1 MLKKA
6 KIKRHRLNPNGVW
19 LKHACKDTRLRFI
32 VLMGGASSGKSYS
45 VAQIF
50 PILAFL
56 ENTNHL
62 VMRKVGASIDK
73 TIYADFKASIHN
85 SVLRWKRNGEVEI
98 EQPLSELCTF
108 KQNCIEFKC
117 GARIDFS
124 GLDDPEKI
132 KGISQYKRVFL
143 DELSEYDESDF
154 KQIRLRLRGMEG
166 QQIISAFN
174 PISEEHWI
182 KKHWLD
188 REQWNDVPMEIDG
201 IPKELCAVK
210 SVRMNS
216 EKMILNPN
224 TGEYDRHA
232 PDTIVIQSTYLNNF
246 WVVGSPDGKY
256 GYYDQ
261 QAIATFEND
270 RINDPDYY
278 QVYALGEWGHIR
290 TGAEFFP
297 SFSHGV
303 VCGRFKYNPELPIHI
318 SMDSNVLPYV
328 TATFFQKEYK
338 PDDVQQVTQ
347 IDELP
352 IESPNNSARKAAK
365 VIAKRLKE
373 YGYSDKV
380 YLHGDASGKAANTI
394 DCENRS
400 FFDLVIDE
408 LEREGFDVV
417 DNIGKR
423 NPSVATTGEFI
434 NAVWDGRV
442 PGVSIRIDDDCT
454 VSIDDYQA
462 VQKDENGAIAKQKVT
477 NPVTK
482 QKYEA
487 HGHCFVGDTL
497 VETDHGK
504 VPIKDVKI
512 GDKVLTRFGYS
523 TVYNSLCTSRNTQYF
538 HVIVCGKT
546 LKCTYDHPI
555 YTTRGFLP
563 AYQLKVGDEVLILN
577 NGNLCIERLQRTTV
591 SSFIAILTQN
601 VRAIGDTLKAGLKLT
616 ANGKKSHST
625 ATFGL
630 SSVAKFPKVIMFTT
644 LMGMSITIQST
655 TLLCCLGLSTLSI
668 MVRTCL
674 KSKRNSTNS
683 NSIQSEIKRQHG
695 MGQKKDLNGT
705 RKTQRSRWQNVNIG
719 RTIASAV
726 AKSFRA
732 VRYKVANSAGI
743 IANQSGE
750 ETKGLTMWSAL
761 AQFAALNLLS
771 ISTLGK
777 SVVAGHVP
785 ASIAGRA
792 DVYDISVE
800 DAEFIADDVLV
811 HNCTDT
817 LRYIA
822 HDLLRQQYTDFSMG
836 RKRSLYSE
844 SEFNMFNP
852 STEYDYE
859 RTAVYVIP
867 SIGGLFVLARLA
879 RVGDRWHLTDVCRR
893 GVKGNEE
900 IERAVMSL
908 PADQYMVECPPAY
921 FQMVRN
927 LRSSLGNV
935 SVLRMGADVRTRIM
949 ATSDWVRSHV
959 RINPDMLGEAEYG
972 QFINDVLDYSDTSS
986 DDTVGASA
994 ALSGLARVI
1003 VRNGL

>member
-1 MLKKA
+1 MKLE
-6 KIKRHRLNPNGVW
+6 RELFSPNAFW
-19 LKHACKDTRLRFI
+19 LWRYTLDKSVRFI
-32 VLMGGASSGKSYS
+32 VLYGGSSSGKSFS
-45 VAQIF
+45 VAQF
-50 PILAFL
+50 FSILAFY
-56 ENTNHL
+56 EGCNML
-62 VMRKVGASIDK
+62 VMRKVGASIEK
-73 TIYADFKASIHN
+73 TIYADFRAAI
-85 SVLRWKRNGEVEI
+85 NGIDGLAE
-98 EQPLSELCTF
+98 CCRF
-108 KQNCIEFKC
+108 KQNSIVFNDGGK
-117 GARIDFS
+117 IDFS

-143 DELSEYDESDF
+143 DELSEYDETDF
-154 KQIRLRLRGMEG
+154 KQIRLRLRGQEG
-166 QQIISAFN
+166 QQIVAAFN

-182 KKHWLD
+182 KKKWFD
-188 REQWNDVPMEIDG
+188 RETWHDIPMALTIGNETL
-201 IPKELCAVK
+201 PQELCAVK

-365 VIAKRLKE
+365 VIAGRLRE

-394 DCENRS
+394 DEQNRS

-408 LEREGFDVV
+408 LEHEGFEVEDC
-417 DNIGKR
+417 IGNK

-442 PGVSIRIDDDCT
+442 PGVAIRIDNDCT
-454 VSIDDYQA
+454 TSIDDYQA

-487 HGHCFVGDTL
+487 HGH
-497 VETDHGK
+497 
-504 VPIKDVKI
+504 
-512 GDKVLTRFGYS
+512 
-523 TVYNSLCTSRNTQYF
+523 
-538 HVIVCGKT
+538 
-546 LKCTYDHPI
+546 
-555 YTTRGFLP
+555 
-563 AYQLKVGDEVLILN
+563 
-577 NGNLCIERLQRTTV
+577 
-591 SSFIAILTQN
+591 
-601 VRAIGDTLKAGLKLT
+601 
-616 ANGKKSHST
+616 
-625 ATFGL
+625 
-630 SSVAKFPKVIMFTT
+630 VA
-644 LMGMSITIQST
+644 
-655 TLLCCLGLSTLSI
+655 
-668 MVRTCL
+668 
-674 KSKRNSTNS
+674 
-683 NSIQSEIKRQHG
+683 
-695 MGQKKDLNGT
+695 
-705 RKTQRSRWQNVNIG
+705 
-719 RTIASAV
+719 
-726 AKSFRA
+726 
-732 VRYKVANSAGI
+732 
-743 IANQSGE
+743 
-750 ETKGLTMWSAL
+750 
-761 AQFAALNLLS
+761 
-771 ISTLGK
+771 
-777 SVVAGHVP
+777 
-785 ASIAGRA
+785 
-792 DVYDISVE
+792 
-800 DAEFIADDVLV
+800 
-811 HNCTDT
+811 DT
-817 LRYIA
+817 LRYICA
-822 HDLLRQQYTDFSMG
+822 DLLRAQYTEFSMG
-836 RKRSLYSE
+836 RKRSIYSE
-844 SEFNMFNP
+844 GEFKFFNP

-859 RTAVYVIP
+859 RTEVYVIP
-867 SIGGLFVLARLA
+867 SIGGLFVIARLA

-908 PADQYMVECPPAY
+908 PADQYMVECQPAY

>member
-1 MLKKA
+1 MKLD
-6 KIKRHRLNPNGVW
+6 RELFSPNAFW
-19 LKHACKDTRLRFI
+19 LWRYTLDKSVRFI
-32 VLMGGASSGKSYS
+32 VLYGGSSSGKSFS
-45 VAQIF
+45 VAQF
-50 PILAFL
+50 FSILAFY
-56 ENTNHL
+56 EGCNML
-62 VMRKVGASIDK
+62 VMRKVGASIEK
-73 TIYADFKASIHN
+73 TIYADFRAAI
-85 SVLRWKRNGEVEI
+85 NGIDGLAE
-98 EQPLSELCTF
+98 CCRF
-108 KQNCIEFKC
+108 KQNSIVFNDGGK
-117 GARIDFS
+117 IDFS

-143 DELSEYDESDF
+143 DELSEYDETDF
-154 KQIRLRLRGMEG
+154 KQIRLRLRGQEG
-166 QQIISAFN
+166 QQIVAAFN

-182 KKHWLD
+182 KKKWFD
-188 REQWNDVPMEIDG
+188 RETWHDIPMALTIGNETL
-201 IPKELCAVK
+201 PQELCAVK

-394 DCENRS
+394 DEQNRS

-408 LEREGFDVV
+408 LEREGFVVV

-442 PGVSIRIDDDCT
+442 PGVSIRIDNDCT

-487 HGHCFVGDTL
+487 HGH
-497 VETDHGK
+497 
-504 VPIKDVKI
+504 
-512 GDKVLTRFGYS
+512 
-523 TVYNSLCTSRNTQYF
+523 
-538 HVIVCGKT
+538 
-546 LKCTYDHPI
+546 
-555 YTTRGFLP
+555 
-563 AYQLKVGDEVLILN
+563 
-577 NGNLCIERLQRTTV
+577 V
-591 SSFIAILTQN
+591 S
-601 VRAIGDTLKAGLKLT
+601 D
-616 ANGKKSHST
+616 
-625 ATFGL
+625 
-630 SSVAKFPKVIMFTT
+630 
-644 LMGMSITIQST
+644 
-655 TLLCCLGLSTLSI
+655 C
-668 MVRTCL
+668 
-674 KSKRNSTNS
+674 
-683 NSIQSEIKRQHG
+683 
-695 MGQKKDLNGT
+695 
-705 RKTQRSRWQNVNIG
+705 
-719 RTIASAV
+719 
-726 AKSFRA
+726 
-732 VRYKVANSAGI
+732 
-743 IANQSGE
+743 
-750 ETKGLTMWSAL
+750 
-761 AQFAALNLLS
+761 
-771 ISTLGK
+771 
-777 SVVAGHVP
+777 
-785 ASIAGRA
+785 
-792 DVYDISVE
+792 
-800 DAEFIADDVLV
+800 
-811 HNCTDT
+811 

-867 SIGGLFVLARLA
+867 SIGGLFILARLA

-994 ALSGLARVI
+994 VLSGLARVI

>member
-216 EKMILNPN
+216 EKLILNPN

-261 QAIATFEND
+261 QAIANFEND

-297 SFSHGV
+297 SFNRGV
-303 VCGRFKYNPELPIHI
+303 VCGKFKYNPELPIHI

-365 VIAKRLKE
+365 VIAGRLRE
-373 YGYSDKV
+373 YGYADKV

-394 DCENRS
+394 DEQNRS

-408 LEREGFDVV
+408 LEHEGFEVADC
-417 DNIGKR
+417 IGNK

-442 PGVSIRIDDDCT
+442 PGVAIRIDNDCST
-454 VSIDDYQA
+454 SIDDYQA
-462 VQKDENGAIAKQKVT
+462 VQKDENGAISKQKVT

-504 VPIKDVKI
+504 IPIKDVKI

-523 TVYNSLCTSRNTQYF
+523 TVYNSLCTSRNTRYF
-538 HVIVCGKT
+538 FVTLCDKT
-546 LKCTYDHPI
+546 LRCTYDHPI
-555 YTTRGFLP
+555 YTSRGFIP
-563 AYQLKVGDEVLILN
+563 AYQLKVGDEIVTIK
-577 NGNLCIERLQRTTV
+577 NGKQCNEKLQRTTV
-591 SSFIAILTQN
+591 SSSIAILTQN
-601 VRAIGDTLKAGLKLT
+601 VRAIGDTLKAGLKFT

-630 SSVAKFPKVIMFTT
+630 WSVAQFQKVIMFTT
-644 LMGMSITIQST
+644 LMGMSITIQSA
-655 TLLCCLGLSTLSI
+655 TLLLCWLTTMLCI
-668 MVRTCL
+668 MVRPLLKSIGSVARKCCERSAERQQRGTHHKKGLRGILKTL
-674 KSKRNSTNS
+674 KSKW
-683 NSIQSEIKRQHG
+683 
-695 MGQKKDLNGT
+695 
-705 RKTQRSRWQNVNIG
+705 RSVSSKL
-719 RTIASAV
+719 TPVFVV
-726 AKSFRA
+726 AKSFKA
-732 VRYKVANSAGI
+732 VQYKVASSAGI
-743 IANQSGE
+743 IANQSGADSRVS
-750 ETKGLTMWSAL
+750 TMKNVF
-761 AQFAALNLLS
+761 AQYVALNILS
-771 ISTLGK
+771 IITLNR
-777 SVVAGHVP
+777 SVVAYHVP
-785 ASIAGRA
+785 ASIGCKAE
-792 DVYDISVE
+792 VYDISVD
-800 DAEFIADDVLV
+800 DAEFFADGVLV

-822 HDLLRQQYTDFSMG
+822 HDLLRQQYTEFSMG
-836 RKRSLYSE
+836 RKRSIYSE
-844 SEFNMFNP
+844 GEFKFFNP
-852 STEYDYE
+852 ATEYDYE
-859 RTAVYVIP
+859 HTIVYVLP
-867 SIGGLFVLARLA
+867 SFGGRFTLARLA
-879 RVGDRWHLTDVCRR
+879 RIADRWHLTDVCLRP
-893 GVKGNEE
+893 VKGNDEMGGWVRSFDAE
-900 IERAVMSL
+900 
-908 PADQYMVECPPAY
+908 QYVVECQPAY
-921 FQMVRN
+921 FPLVRE
-927 LRSSLGNV
+927 LRNDLPQVN
-935 SVLRMGADVRTRIM
+935 VLRMGSDHRTRISAM
-949 ATSDWVRSHV
+949 SDWVRANVHL
-959 RINPDMLGEAEYG
+959 NPEKMGEPEYG
-972 QFINDVLDYSDTSS
+972 AFINDVLDYNDQSPAEQTA
-986 DDTVGASA
+986 ASA
-994 ALSGLARVI
+994 VLSGLARIIIRGV
-1003 VRNGL
+1003 

>member
-1 MLKKA
+1 MKLE
-6 KIKRHRLNPNGVW
+6 RELFSPNAFW
-19 LKHACKDTRLRFI
+19 LWRYTLDKSVRFI
-32 VLMGGASSGKSYS
+32 VLYGGSSSGKSFS
-45 VAQIF
+45 VAQF
-50 PILAFL
+50 FSILAFY
-56 ENTNHL
+56 EGCNML
-62 VMRKVGASIDK
+62 VMRKVGASIEK
-73 TIYADFKASIHN
+73 TIYADFRAAI
-85 SVLRWKRNGEVEI
+85 NGIDGLAE
-98 EQPLSELCTF
+98 CCRF
-108 KQNCIEFKC
+108 KQNSIVFNDGGK
-117 GARIDFS
+117 IDFS

-143 DELSEYDESDF
+143 DELSEYDETDF
-154 KQIRLRLRGMEG
+154 KQIRLRLRGQEG
-166 QQIISAFN
+166 QQIVAAFN

-182 KKHWLD
+182 KKKWFD
-188 REQWNDVPMEIDG
+188 RETWQDIPMALTIGNETL
-201 IPKELCAVK
+201 PQELCAVK

-394 DCENRS
+394 DEQNRS

-408 LEREGFDVV
+408 LEREGFVVV

-442 PGVSIRIDDDCT
+442 PGVSIRIDNDCT

-487 HGHCFVGDTL
+487 HGH
-497 VETDHGK
+497 
-504 VPIKDVKI
+504 
-512 GDKVLTRFGYS
+512 
-523 TVYNSLCTSRNTQYF
+523 
-538 HVIVCGKT
+538 
-546 LKCTYDHPI
+546 
-555 YTTRGFLP
+555 
-563 AYQLKVGDEVLILN
+563 
-577 NGNLCIERLQRTTV
+577 V
-591 SSFIAILTQN
+591 S
-601 VRAIGDTLKAGLKLT
+601 D
-616 ANGKKSHST
+616 
-625 ATFGL
+625 
-630 SSVAKFPKVIMFTT
+630 
-644 LMGMSITIQST
+644 
-655 TLLCCLGLSTLSI
+655 C
-668 MVRTCL
+668 
-674 KSKRNSTNS
+674 
-683 NSIQSEIKRQHG
+683 
-695 MGQKKDLNGT
+695 
-705 RKTQRSRWQNVNIG
+705 
-719 RTIASAV
+719 
-726 AKSFRA
+726 
-732 VRYKVANSAGI
+732 
-743 IANQSGE
+743 
-750 ETKGLTMWSAL
+750 
-761 AQFAALNLLS
+761 
-771 ISTLGK
+771 
-777 SVVAGHVP
+777 
-785 ASIAGRA
+785 
-792 DVYDISVE
+792 
-800 DAEFIADDVLV
+800 
-811 HNCTDT
+811 

-867 SIGGLFVLARLA
+867 SIGGLFILARLA

-959 RINPDMLGEAEYG
+959 RINPDMLGDAEYG

>member
-1 MLKKA
+1 MKLE
-6 KIKRHRLNPNGVW
+6 RELFSPNAFW
-19 LKHACKDTRLRFI
+19 LWRYTLDKSVRFI
-32 VLMGGASSGKSYS
+32 VLYGGSSSGKSFS
-45 VAQIF
+45 VAQF
-50 PILAFL
+50 FSILAFY
-56 ENTNHL
+56 EGCNML
-62 VMRKVGASIDK
+62 VMRKVGASIEK
-73 TIYADFKASIHN
+73 TIYADFRAAI
-85 SVLRWKRNGEVEI
+85 NGIDGLAE
-98 EQPLSELCTF
+98 CCRF
-108 KQNCIEFKC
+108 KQNSIVFNDGGK
-117 GARIDFS
+117 IDFS

-143 DELSEYDESDF
+143 DELSEYDETDF
-154 KQIRLRLRGMEG
+154 KQIRLRLRGQEG
-166 QQIISAFN
+166 QQIVAAFN

-182 KKHWLD
+182 KKKWFD
-188 REQWNDVPMEIDG
+188 RETWHDIPMALTIGNETL
-201 IPKELCAVK
+201 PQELCAVK

-394 DCENRS
+394 DEQNRS

-408 LEREGFDVV
+408 LEREGFVVV

-442 PGVSIRIDDDCT
+442 PGVSIRIDNDCT

-487 HGHCFVGDTL
+487 HGH
-497 VETDHGK
+497 
-504 VPIKDVKI
+504 
-512 GDKVLTRFGYS
+512 
-523 TVYNSLCTSRNTQYF
+523 
-538 HVIVCGKT
+538 
-546 LKCTYDHPI
+546 
-555 YTTRGFLP
+555 
-563 AYQLKVGDEVLILN
+563 
-577 NGNLCIERLQRTTV
+577 V
-591 SSFIAILTQN
+591 S
-601 VRAIGDTLKAGLKLT
+601 D
-616 ANGKKSHST
+616 
-625 ATFGL
+625 
-630 SSVAKFPKVIMFTT
+630 
-644 LMGMSITIQST
+644 
-655 TLLCCLGLSTLSI
+655 C
-668 MVRTCL
+668 
-674 KSKRNSTNS
+674 
-683 NSIQSEIKRQHG
+683 
-695 MGQKKDLNGT
+695 
-705 RKTQRSRWQNVNIG
+705 
-719 RTIASAV
+719 
-726 AKSFRA
+726 
-732 VRYKVANSAGI
+732 
-743 IANQSGE
+743 
-750 ETKGLTMWSAL
+750 
-761 AQFAALNLLS
+761 
-771 ISTLGK
+771 
-777 SVVAGHVP
+777 
-785 ASIAGRA
+785 
-792 DVYDISVE
+792 
-800 DAEFIADDVLV
+800 
-811 HNCTDT
+811 

-867 SIGGLFVLARLA
+867 SIGGLFILARLA

-994 ALSGLARVI
+994 VLSGLARVI

>member
-1 MLKKA
+1 MKLE
-6 KIKRHRLNPNGVW
+6 RELFSPNAFW
-19 LKHACKDTRLRFI
+19 LWRYTLDKSVRFI
-32 VLMGGASSGKSYS
+32 VLYGGSSSGKSFS
-45 VAQIF
+45 VAQF
-50 PILAFL
+50 FAILAFY
-56 ENTNHL
+56 EGCNML
-62 VMRKVGASIDK
+62 VMRKVGASIEK
-73 TIYADFKASIHN
+73 TIYADFRAAI
-85 SVLRWKRNGEVEI
+85 NGIDGLAE
-98 EQPLSELCTF
+98 CCRF
-108 KQNCIEFKC
+108 KQNSIVFNDGGK
-117 GARIDFS
+117 IDFS

-143 DELSEYDESDF
+143 DELSEYDETDF
-154 KQIRLRLRGMEG
+154 KQIRLRLRGQEG
-166 QQIISAFN
+166 QQIVAAFN

-182 KKHWLD
+182 KKKWFD
-188 REQWNDVPMEIDG
+188 RETWHDIPMALTIGNETL
-201 IPKELCAVK
+201 PQELCAVK

-408 LEREGFDVV
+408 LEREGFVVV

-487 HGHCFVGDTL
+487 HGH
-497 VETDHGK
+497 
-504 VPIKDVKI
+504 
-512 GDKVLTRFGYS
+512 
-523 TVYNSLCTSRNTQYF
+523 
-538 HVIVCGKT
+538 
-546 LKCTYDHPI
+546 
-555 YTTRGFLP
+555 
-563 AYQLKVGDEVLILN
+563 
-577 NGNLCIERLQRTTV
+577 
-591 SSFIAILTQN
+591 
-601 VRAIGDTLKAGLKLT
+601 
-616 ANGKKSHST
+616 
-625 ATFGL
+625 
-630 SSVAKFPKVIMFTT
+630 VA
-644 LMGMSITIQST
+644 
-655 TLLCCLGLSTLSI
+655 
-668 MVRTCL
+668 
-674 KSKRNSTNS
+674 
-683 NSIQSEIKRQHG
+683 
-695 MGQKKDLNGT
+695 
-705 RKTQRSRWQNVNIG
+705 
-719 RTIASAV
+719 
-726 AKSFRA
+726 
-732 VRYKVANSAGI
+732 
-743 IANQSGE
+743 
-750 ETKGLTMWSAL
+750 
-761 AQFAALNLLS
+761 
-771 ISTLGK
+771 
-777 SVVAGHVP
+777 
-785 ASIAGRA
+785 
-792 DVYDISVE
+792 
-800 DAEFIADDVLV
+800 
-811 HNCTDT
+811 DT

-893 GVKGNEE
+893 CVKGNEE

-908 PADQYMVECPPAY
+908 PADQYMVECQPAY

-986 DDTVGASA
+986 DDTLGASA

>member
-1 MLKKA
+1 MKLE
-6 KIKRHRLNPNGVW
+6 RELFSPNAFW
-19 LKHACKDTRLRFI
+19 LWRYTLDKSVRFI
-32 VLMGGASSGKSYS
+32 VLYGGSSSGKSFS
-45 VAQIF
+45 VAQF
-50 PILAFL
+50 FSILAFY
-56 ENTNHL
+56 EGCNML
-62 VMRKVGASIDK
+62 VMRKVGASIEK
-73 TIYADFKASIHN
+73 TIYADFRAAI
-85 SVLRWKRNGEVEI
+85 NGIDGLAE
-98 EQPLSELCTF
+98 CCRF
-108 KQNCIEFKC
+108 KQNSIVFNDGGK
-117 GARIDFS
+117 IDFS

-143 DELSEYDESDF
+143 DELSEYDETDF
-154 KQIRLRLRGMEG
+154 KQIRLRLRGQEG
-166 QQIISAFN
+166 QQIVAAFN

-182 KKHWLD
+182 KKKWFD
-188 REQWNDVPMEIDG
+188 RETWHDIPMALTIGNETL
-201 IPKELCAVK
+201 PQELCAVK

-394 DCENRS
+394 DSENRS

-408 LEREGFDVV
+408 LESEGFVVV

-487 HGHCFVGDTL
+487 HGH
-497 VETDHGK
+497 
-504 VPIKDVKI
+504 
-512 GDKVLTRFGYS
+512 
-523 TVYNSLCTSRNTQYF
+523 
-538 HVIVCGKT
+538 
-546 LKCTYDHPI
+546 
-555 YTTRGFLP
+555 
-563 AYQLKVGDEVLILN
+563 
-577 NGNLCIERLQRTTV
+577 
-591 SSFIAILTQN
+591 
-601 VRAIGDTLKAGLKLT
+601 
-616 ANGKKSHST
+616 
-625 ATFGL
+625 
-630 SSVAKFPKVIMFTT
+630 VA
-644 LMGMSITIQST
+644 
-655 TLLCCLGLSTLSI
+655 
-668 MVRTCL
+668 
-674 KSKRNSTNS
+674 
-683 NSIQSEIKRQHG
+683 
-695 MGQKKDLNGT
+695 
-705 RKTQRSRWQNVNIG
+705 
-719 RTIASAV
+719 
-726 AKSFRA
+726 
-732 VRYKVANSAGI
+732 
-743 IANQSGE
+743 
-750 ETKGLTMWSAL
+750 
-761 AQFAALNLLS
+761 
-771 ISTLGK
+771 
-777 SVVAGHVP
+777 
-785 ASIAGRA
+785 
-792 DVYDISVE
+792 
-800 DAEFIADDVLV
+800 
-811 HNCTDT
+811 DT

-893 GVKGNEE
+893 CVKGNEE

-994 ALSGLARVI
+994 VLSGLARVI

>member
-1 MLKKA
+1 MKLE
-6 KIKRHRLNPNGVW
+6 RELFSPNAFW
-19 LKHACKDTRLRFI
+19 LWRYTLDKSVRFI
-32 VLMGGASSGKSYS
+32 VLYGGSSSGKSFS
-45 VAQIF
+45 VAQF
-50 PILAFL
+50 FSILAFY
-56 ENTNHL
+56 EGCNML
-62 VMRKVGASIDK
+62 VMRKVGASIEK
-73 TIYADFKASIHN
+73 TIYADFRAAI
-85 SVLRWKRNGEVEI
+85 NGIDGLAE
-98 EQPLSELCTF
+98 CCRF
-108 KQNCIEFKC
+108 KQNSIVFNDGGK
-117 GARIDFS
+117 IDFS

-143 DELSEYDESDF
+143 DELSEYDETDF
-154 KQIRLRLRGMEG
+154 KQIRLRLRGQEG
-166 QQIISAFN
+166 QQIVAAFN

-182 KKHWLD
+182 KKKWFD
-188 REQWNDVPMEIDG
+188 RETWQDIPMALTIGNETL
-201 IPKELCAVK
+201 PQELCAVK

-365 VIAKRLKE
+365 VIAGRLRE
-373 YGYSDKV
+373 YGYADKV

-394 DCENRS
+394 DEQNRS

-408 LEREGFDVV
+408 LEHEGFEVEDC
-417 DNIGKR
+417 IGNK

-442 PGVSIRIDDDCT
+442 PGVAIRIDNDCT
-454 VSIDDYQA
+454 TSIDDYQA

-487 HGHCFVGDTL
+487 HGH
-497 VETDHGK
+497 
-504 VPIKDVKI
+504 
-512 GDKVLTRFGYS
+512 
-523 TVYNSLCTSRNTQYF
+523 
-538 HVIVCGKT
+538 
-546 LKCTYDHPI
+546 
-555 YTTRGFLP
+555 
-563 AYQLKVGDEVLILN
+563 
-577 NGNLCIERLQRTTV
+577 
-591 SSFIAILTQN
+591 
-601 VRAIGDTLKAGLKLT
+601 
-616 ANGKKSHST
+616 
-625 ATFGL
+625 
-630 SSVAKFPKVIMFTT
+630 VA
-644 LMGMSITIQST
+644 
-655 TLLCCLGLSTLSI
+655 
-668 MVRTCL
+668 
-674 KSKRNSTNS
+674 
-683 NSIQSEIKRQHG
+683 
-695 MGQKKDLNGT
+695 
-705 RKTQRSRWQNVNIG
+705 
-719 RTIASAV
+719 
-726 AKSFRA
+726 
-732 VRYKVANSAGI
+732 
-743 IANQSGE
+743 
-750 ETKGLTMWSAL
+750 
-761 AQFAALNLLS
+761 
-771 ISTLGK
+771 
-777 SVVAGHVP
+777 
-785 ASIAGRA
+785 
-792 DVYDISVE
+792 
-800 DAEFIADDVLV
+800 
-811 HNCTDT
+811 DT
-817 LRYIA
+817 LRYICA
-822 HDLLRQQYTDFSMG
+822 DLLRAQYTEFSMG
-836 RKRSLYSE
+836 RKRSIYSE
-844 SEFNMFNP
+844 GEFKFFNP

-867 SIGGLFVLARLA
+867 SICGLFILARLA

-986 DDTVGASA
+986 DDTLGASA

>member
-1 MLKKA
+1 MKLE
-6 KIKRHRLNPNGVW
+6 RELFSPNAFW
-19 LKHACKDTRLRFI
+19 LWRYTLDKSVRFI
-32 VLMGGASSGKSYS
+32 VLYGGSSSGKSFS
-45 VAQIF
+45 VAQF
-50 PILAFL
+50 FAILAFY
-56 ENTNHL
+56 EGCNML
-62 VMRKVGASIDK
+62 VMRKVGASIEK
-73 TIYADFKASIHN
+73 TIYADFRAAI
-85 SVLRWKRNGEVEI
+85 NGIDGLAE
-98 EQPLSELCTF
+98 CCRF
-108 KQNCIEFKC
+108 KQNSIVFNDGGK
-117 GARIDFS
+117 IDFS

-143 DELSEYDESDF
+143 DELSEYDETDF
-154 KQIRLRLRGMEG
+154 KQIRLRLRGQEG
-166 QQIISAFN
+166 QQIVAAFN

-182 KKHWLD
+182 KKKWFD
-188 REQWNDVPMEIDG
+188 RETWQDIPMALTIGNETL
-201 IPKELCAVK
+201 PQELCAVK

-394 DCENRS
+394 DEQNRS

-408 LEREGFDVV
+408 LEHEGFEVEDC
-417 DNIGKR
+417 IGNK

-442 PGVSIRIDDDCT
+442 PGVAIRIDNDCT
-454 VSIDDYQA
+454 TSIDDYQA

-487 HGHCFVGDTL
+487 HGH
-497 VETDHGK
+497 
-504 VPIKDVKI
+504 
-512 GDKVLTRFGYS
+512 
-523 TVYNSLCTSRNTQYF
+523 
-538 HVIVCGKT
+538 
-546 LKCTYDHPI
+546 
-555 YTTRGFLP
+555 
-563 AYQLKVGDEVLILN
+563 
-577 NGNLCIERLQRTTV
+577 
-591 SSFIAILTQN
+591 
-601 VRAIGDTLKAGLKLT
+601 
-616 ANGKKSHST
+616 
-625 ATFGL
+625 
-630 SSVAKFPKVIMFTT
+630 VA
-644 LMGMSITIQST
+644 
-655 TLLCCLGLSTLSI
+655 
-668 MVRTCL
+668 
-674 KSKRNSTNS
+674 
-683 NSIQSEIKRQHG
+683 
-695 MGQKKDLNGT
+695 
-705 RKTQRSRWQNVNIG
+705 
-719 RTIASAV
+719 
-726 AKSFRA
+726 
-732 VRYKVANSAGI
+732 
-743 IANQSGE
+743 
-750 ETKGLTMWSAL
+750 
-761 AQFAALNLLS
+761 
-771 ISTLGK
+771 
-777 SVVAGHVP
+777 
-785 ASIAGRA
+785 
-792 DVYDISVE
+792 
-800 DAEFIADDVLV
+800 
-811 HNCTDT
+811 DT

-867 SIGGLFVLARLA
+867 SIGGLFILARLA

-986 DDTVGASA
+986 DDTLGASA

>member
-1 MLKKA
+1 MKLE
-6 KIKRHRLNPNGVW
+6 RELFSPNAFW
-19 LKHACKDTRLRFI
+19 LWRYTLDKSVRFI
-32 VLMGGASSGKSYS
+32 VLYGGSSSGKSFS
-45 VAQIF
+45 VAQF
-50 PILAFL
+50 FSILAFY
-56 ENTNHL
+56 EGCNML
-62 VMRKVGASIDK
+62 VMRKVGASIEK
-73 TIYADFKASIHN
+73 TIYADFRAAI
-85 SVLRWKRNGEVEI
+85 NGIDGLAE
-98 EQPLSELCTF
+98 CCRF
-108 KQNCIEFKC
+108 KQNSIVFNDGGK
-117 GARIDFS
+117 IDFS

-143 DELSEYDESDF
+143 DELSEYDETDF
-154 KQIRLRLRGMEG
+154 KQIRLRLRGQEG
-166 QQIISAFN
+166 QQIVAAFN

-182 KKHWLD
+182 KKKWFD
-188 REQWNDVPMEIDG
+188 RETWHDIPMALTIGNETL
-201 IPKELCAVK
+201 PQELCAVK

-408 LEREGFDVV
+408 LEREGFVVV

-487 HGHCFVGDTL
+487 HGH
-497 VETDHGK
+497 
-504 VPIKDVKI
+504 
-512 GDKVLTRFGYS
+512 
-523 TVYNSLCTSRNTQYF
+523 
-538 HVIVCGKT
+538 
-546 LKCTYDHPI
+546 
-555 YTTRGFLP
+555 
-563 AYQLKVGDEVLILN
+563 
-577 NGNLCIERLQRTTV
+577 
-591 SSFIAILTQN
+591 
-601 VRAIGDTLKAGLKLT
+601 
-616 ANGKKSHST
+616 
-625 ATFGL
+625 
-630 SSVAKFPKVIMFTT
+630 VA
-644 LMGMSITIQST
+644 
-655 TLLCCLGLSTLSI
+655 
-668 MVRTCL
+668 
-674 KSKRNSTNS
+674 
-683 NSIQSEIKRQHG
+683 
-695 MGQKKDLNGT
+695 
-705 RKTQRSRWQNVNIG
+705 
-719 RTIASAV
+719 
-726 AKSFRA
+726 
-732 VRYKVANSAGI
+732 
-743 IANQSGE
+743 
-750 ETKGLTMWSAL
+750 
-761 AQFAALNLLS
+761 
-771 ISTLGK
+771 
-777 SVVAGHVP
+777 
-785 ASIAGRA
+785 
-792 DVYDISVE
+792 
-800 DAEFIADDVLV
+800 
-811 HNCTDT
+811 DT

-867 SIGGLFVLARLA
+867 SIGGLFILARLA

>member
-1 MLKKA
+1 MKLE
-6 KIKRHRLNPNGVW
+6 RELFSPNAFW
-19 LKHACKDTRLRFI
+19 LWRYTLDKSVRFI
-32 VLMGGASSGKSYS
+32 VLYGGSSSGKSFS
-45 VAQIF
+45 VAQF
-50 PILAFL
+50 FSILAFY
-56 ENTNHL
+56 EGCNML
-62 VMRKVGASIDK
+62 VMRKVGASIEK
-73 TIYADFKASIHN
+73 TIYADFRAAI
-85 SVLRWKRNGEVEI
+85 NGIDGLAE
-98 EQPLSELCTF
+98 CCRF
-108 KQNCIEFKC
+108 KQNSIVFNDGGK
-117 GARIDFS
+117 IDFS

-143 DELSEYDESDF
+143 DELSEYDETDF
-154 KQIRLRLRGMEG
+154 KQIRLRLRGQEG
-166 QQIISAFN
+166 QQIVAAFN

-182 KKHWLD
+182 KKKWFD
-188 REQWNDVPMEIDG
+188 RETWQDIPMALTIGNETL
-201 IPKELCAVK
+201 PQELCAVK

-365 VIAKRLKE
+365 VIAGRLRE
-373 YGYSDKV
+373 YGYADKV

-394 DCENRS
+394 DEQNRS

-408 LEREGFDVV
+408 LEHEGFEVEDC
-417 DNIGKR
+417 IGNK

-442 PGVSIRIDDDCT
+442 PGVAIRIDNDCT
-454 VSIDDYQA
+454 TSIDDYQA

-487 HGHCFVGDTL
+487 HGH
-497 VETDHGK
+497 
-504 VPIKDVKI
+504 
-512 GDKVLTRFGYS
+512 
-523 TVYNSLCTSRNTQYF
+523 
-538 HVIVCGKT
+538 
-546 LKCTYDHPI
+546 
-555 YTTRGFLP
+555 
-563 AYQLKVGDEVLILN
+563 
-577 NGNLCIERLQRTTV
+577 
-591 SSFIAILTQN
+591 
-601 VRAIGDTLKAGLKLT
+601 
-616 ANGKKSHST
+616 
-625 ATFGL
+625 
-630 SSVAKFPKVIMFTT
+630 VA
-644 LMGMSITIQST
+644 
-655 TLLCCLGLSTLSI
+655 
-668 MVRTCL
+668 
-674 KSKRNSTNS
+674 
-683 NSIQSEIKRQHG
+683 
-695 MGQKKDLNGT
+695 
-705 RKTQRSRWQNVNIG
+705 
-719 RTIASAV
+719 
-726 AKSFRA
+726 
-732 VRYKVANSAGI
+732 
-743 IANQSGE
+743 
-750 ETKGLTMWSAL
+750 
-761 AQFAALNLLS
+761 
-771 ISTLGK
+771 
-777 SVVAGHVP
+777 
-785 ASIAGRA
+785 
-792 DVYDISVE
+792 
-800 DAEFIADDVLV
+800 
-811 HNCTDT
+811 DT

-893 GVKGNEE
+893 CVKGNEE

-908 PADQYMVECPPAY
+908 PADQYMVECQPAY

-972 QFINDVLDYSDTSS
+972 QFINDVLDYSATSS

>member
-1 MLKKA
+1 MKLE
-6 KIKRHRLNPNGVW
+6 RELFSPNAFW
-19 LKHACKDTRLRFI
+19 LWRYTLDKSVRFI
-32 VLMGGASSGKSYS
+32 VLYGGSSSGKSFS
-45 VAQIF
+45 VAQF
-50 PILAFL
+50 FAILAFY
-56 ENTNHL
+56 EGCNML
-62 VMRKVGASIDK
+62 VMRKVGASIEK
-73 TIYADFKASIHN
+73 TIYADFRAAI
-85 SVLRWKRNGEVEI
+85 NGIDGLAE
-98 EQPLSELCTF
+98 CCRF
-108 KQNCIEFKC
+108 KQNSIVFNDGGK
-117 GARIDFS
+117 IDFS

-143 DELSEYDESDF
+143 DELSEYDETDF
-154 KQIRLRLRGMEG
+154 KQIRLRLRGQEG
-166 QQIISAFN
+166 QQIVAAFN

-182 KKHWLD
+182 KKKWFD
-188 REQWNDVPMEIDG
+188 RETWQDIPMALTIGNETL
-201 IPKELCAVK
+201 PQELCAVK

-394 DCENRS
+394 DEQNRS

-408 LEREGFDVV
+408 LEHEGFEVEDC
-417 DNIGKR
+417 IGNK

-487 HGHCFVGDTL
+487 HGH
-497 VETDHGK
+497 
-504 VPIKDVKI
+504 
-512 GDKVLTRFGYS
+512 
-523 TVYNSLCTSRNTQYF
+523 
-538 HVIVCGKT
+538 
-546 LKCTYDHPI
+546 
-555 YTTRGFLP
+555 
-563 AYQLKVGDEVLILN
+563 
-577 NGNLCIERLQRTTV
+577 
-591 SSFIAILTQN
+591 
-601 VRAIGDTLKAGLKLT
+601 
-616 ANGKKSHST
+616 
-625 ATFGL
+625 
-630 SSVAKFPKVIMFTT
+630 VA
-644 LMGMSITIQST
+644 
-655 TLLCCLGLSTLSI
+655 
-668 MVRTCL
+668 
-674 KSKRNSTNS
+674 
-683 NSIQSEIKRQHG
+683 
-695 MGQKKDLNGT
+695 
-705 RKTQRSRWQNVNIG
+705 
-719 RTIASAV
+719 
-726 AKSFRA
+726 
-732 VRYKVANSAGI
+732 
-743 IANQSGE
+743 
-750 ETKGLTMWSAL
+750 
-761 AQFAALNLLS
+761 
-771 ISTLGK
+771 
-777 SVVAGHVP
+777 
-785 ASIAGRA
+785 
-792 DVYDISVE
+792 
-800 DAEFIADDVLV
+800 
-811 HNCTDT
+811 DT

-867 SIGGLFVLARLA
+867 SIGGLFILARLA

>member
-1 MLKKA
+1 MKLE
-6 KIKRHRLNPNGVW
+6 RELFSPNAFW
-19 LKHACKDTRLRFI
+19 LWRYTLDKSVRFI
-32 VLMGGASSGKSYS
+32 VLYGGSSSGKSFS
-45 VAQIF
+45 VAQF
-50 PILAFL
+50 FSILAFY
-56 ENTNHL
+56 EGCNML
-62 VMRKVGASIDK
+62 VMRKVGASIEK
-73 TIYADFKASIHN
+73 TIYADFRAAI
-85 SVLRWKRNGEVEI
+85 NGI
-98 EQPLSELCTF
+98 DGLAKCCRF
-108 KQNCIEFKC
+108 KQNSIVFNDGGK
-117 GARIDFS
+117 IDFS

-143 DELSEYDESDF
+143 DELSEYDETDF
-154 KQIRLRLRGMEG
+154 KQIRLRLRGQEG
-166 QQIISAFN
+166 QQIVAAFN

-182 KKHWLD
+182 KKKWFD
-188 REQWNDVPMEIDG
+188 RETWHDIPMALTIGNETL
-201 IPKELCAVK
+201 PQELCAVK

-365 VIAKRLKE
+365 VIAGRLRE
-373 YGYSDKV
+373 YGYADKV

-394 DCENRS
+394 DEQNRS

-408 LEREGFDVV
+408 LEHEGFEVEDC
-417 DNIGKR
+417 IGNK

-442 PGVSIRIDDDCT
+442 PGVAIRIDNDCT
-454 VSIDDYQA
+454 TSIDDYQA

-487 HGHCFVGDTL
+487 HGH
-497 VETDHGK
+497 
-504 VPIKDVKI
+504 
-512 GDKVLTRFGYS
+512 
-523 TVYNSLCTSRNTQYF
+523 
-538 HVIVCGKT
+538 
-546 LKCTYDHPI
+546 
-555 YTTRGFLP
+555 
-563 AYQLKVGDEVLILN
+563 
-577 NGNLCIERLQRTTV
+577 
-591 SSFIAILTQN
+591 
-601 VRAIGDTLKAGLKLT
+601 
-616 ANGKKSHST
+616 
-625 ATFGL
+625 
-630 SSVAKFPKVIMFTT
+630 VA
-644 LMGMSITIQST
+644 
-655 TLLCCLGLSTLSI
+655 
-668 MVRTCL
+668 
-674 KSKRNSTNS
+674 
-683 NSIQSEIKRQHG
+683 
-695 MGQKKDLNGT
+695 
-705 RKTQRSRWQNVNIG
+705 
-719 RTIASAV
+719 
-726 AKSFRA
+726 
-732 VRYKVANSAGI
+732 
-743 IANQSGE
+743 
-750 ETKGLTMWSAL
+750 
-761 AQFAALNLLS
+761 
-771 ISTLGK
+771 
-777 SVVAGHVP
+777 
-785 ASIAGRA
+785 
-792 DVYDISVE
+792 
-800 DAEFIADDVLV
+800 
-811 HNCTDT
+811 DT
-817 LRYIA
+817 LRYICA
-822 HDLLRQQYTDFSMG
+822 DLLRAQYTEFSMG
-836 RKRSLYSE
+836 RKRSIYSE
-844 SEFNMFNP
+844 GEFKFFNP

-867 SIGGLFVLARLA
+867 SIGGLFVIARLA

-986 DDTVGASA
+986 DDTLGASA

>member
-1 MLKKA
+1 MKLE
-6 KIKRHRLNPNGVW
+6 RELFSPNAFW
-19 LKHACKDTRLRFI
+19 LWRYTLDKSVRFI
-32 VLMGGASSGKSYS
+32 VLYGGSSSGKSFS
-45 VAQIF
+45 VAQF
-50 PILAFL
+50 FAILAFY
-56 ENTNHL
+56 EGCNML
-62 VMRKVGASIDK
+62 VMRKVGASIEK
-73 TIYADFKASIHN
+73 TIYADFRAAI
-85 SVLRWKRNGEVEI
+85 NGIDGLAE
-98 EQPLSELCTF
+98 CCRF
-108 KQNCIEFKC
+108 KQNSIVFNDGGK
-117 GARIDFS
+117 IDFS

-143 DELSEYDESDF
+143 DELSEYDETDF
-154 KQIRLRLRGMEG
+154 KQIRLRLRGQEG
-166 QQIISAFN
+166 QQIVAAFN

-182 KKHWLD
+182 KKKWFD
-188 REQWNDVPMEIDG
+188 RETWHDIPMALTIGNETL
-201 IPKELCAVK
+201 PQELCAVK

-394 DCENRS
+394 DEQNRS

-408 LEREGFDVV
+408 LEHEGFEVEDC
-417 DNIGKR
+417 IGNK

-442 PGVSIRIDDDCT
+442 PGVAIRIDNDCT
-454 VSIDDYQA
+454 TSIDDYQA
-462 VQKDENGAIAKQKVT
+462 VQKDENGAIAKKKVT

-487 HGHCFVGDTL
+487 HGH
-497 VETDHGK
+497 
-504 VPIKDVKI
+504 
-512 GDKVLTRFGYS
+512 
-523 TVYNSLCTSRNTQYF
+523 
-538 HVIVCGKT
+538 
-546 LKCTYDHPI
+546 
-555 YTTRGFLP
+555 
-563 AYQLKVGDEVLILN
+563 
-577 NGNLCIERLQRTTV
+577 V
-591 SSFIAILTQN
+591 S
-601 VRAIGDTLKAGLKLT
+601 D
-616 ANGKKSHST
+616 
-625 ATFGL
+625 
-630 SSVAKFPKVIMFTT
+630 
-644 LMGMSITIQST
+644 
-655 TLLCCLGLSTLSI
+655 C
-668 MVRTCL
+668 
-674 KSKRNSTNS
+674 
-683 NSIQSEIKRQHG
+683 
-695 MGQKKDLNGT
+695 
-705 RKTQRSRWQNVNIG
+705 
-719 RTIASAV
+719 
-726 AKSFRA
+726 
-732 VRYKVANSAGI
+732 
-743 IANQSGE
+743 
-750 ETKGLTMWSAL
+750 
-761 AQFAALNLLS
+761 
-771 ISTLGK
+771 
-777 SVVAGHVP
+777 
-785 ASIAGRA
+785 
-792 DVYDISVE
+792 
-800 DAEFIADDVLV
+800 
-811 HNCTDT
+811 

-859 RTAVYVIP
+859 RTVVYVIP
-867 SIGGLFVLARLA
+867 SIGGLFILARLA

-959 RINPDMLGEAEYG
+959 RINPDMLGDAEYG

>member
-1 MLKKA
+1 MKLE
-6 KIKRHRLNPNGVW
+6 RELFSPNAFW
-19 LKHACKDTRLRFI
+19 LWRYTLDKSVRFI
-32 VLMGGASSGKSYS
+32 VLYGGSSSGKSFS
-45 VAQIF
+45 VAQF
-50 PILAFL
+50 FSILAFY
-56 ENTNHL
+56 EGCNML
-62 VMRKVGASIDK
+62 VMRKVGASIEK
-73 TIYADFKASIHN
+73 TIYADFRAAI
-85 SVLRWKRNGEVEI
+85 NGIDGLAE
-98 EQPLSELCTF
+98 CCRF
-108 KQNCIEFKC
+108 KQNSIVFNDGGK
-117 GARIDFS
+117 IDFS

-143 DELSEYDESDF
+143 DELSEYDETDF
-154 KQIRLRLRGMEG
+154 KQIRLRLRGQEG
-166 QQIISAFN
+166 QQIVAAFN

-182 KKHWLD
+182 KKKWFD
-188 REQWNDVPMEIDG
+188 RETWQDIPMALTIGNETL
-201 IPKELCAVK
+201 PQELCAVK

-338 PDDVQQVTQ
+338 SDDVQQVTQ

-394 DCENRS
+394 DEQNRS

-408 LEREGFDVV
+408 LEREGFVVV

-462 VQKDENGAIAKQKVT
+462 VQKDENGAIAKKKVT

-487 HGHCFVGDTL
+487 HGH
-497 VETDHGK
+497 
-504 VPIKDVKI
+504 
-512 GDKVLTRFGYS
+512 
-523 TVYNSLCTSRNTQYF
+523 
-538 HVIVCGKT
+538 
-546 LKCTYDHPI
+546 
-555 YTTRGFLP
+555 
-563 AYQLKVGDEVLILN
+563 
-577 NGNLCIERLQRTTV
+577 V
-591 SSFIAILTQN
+591 S
-601 VRAIGDTLKAGLKLT
+601 D
-616 ANGKKSHST
+616 
-625 ATFGL
+625 
-630 SSVAKFPKVIMFTT
+630 
-644 LMGMSITIQST
+644 
-655 TLLCCLGLSTLSI
+655 C
-668 MVRTCL
+668 
-674 KSKRNSTNS
+674 
-683 NSIQSEIKRQHG
+683 
-695 MGQKKDLNGT
+695 
-705 RKTQRSRWQNVNIG
+705 
-719 RTIASAV
+719 
-726 AKSFRA
+726 
-732 VRYKVANSAGI
+732 
-743 IANQSGE
+743 
-750 ETKGLTMWSAL
+750 
-761 AQFAALNLLS
+761 
-771 ISTLGK
+771 
-777 SVVAGHVP
+777 
-785 ASIAGRA
+785 
-792 DVYDISVE
+792 
-800 DAEFIADDVLV
+800 
-811 HNCTDT
+811 

-867 SIGGLFVLARLA
+867 SIGGLFILARLA

-959 RINPDMLGEAEYG
+959 RINPDMLGDAEYG

>member
-1 MLKKA
+1 MKLE
-6 KIKRHRLNPNGVW
+6 RELFSPNAFW
-19 LKHACKDTRLRFI
+19 LWRYTLDKSVRFI
-32 VLMGGASSGKSYS
+32 VLYGGSSSGKSFS
-45 VAQIF
+45 VAQF
-50 PILAFL
+50 FSILAFY
-56 ENTNHL
+56 EGCNML
-62 VMRKVGASIDK
+62 VMRKVGASIEK
-73 TIYADFKASIHN
+73 TIYADFRAAI
-85 SVLRWKRNGEVEI
+85 NGIDGLAE
-98 EQPLSELCTF
+98 CCRF
-108 KQNCIEFKC
+108 KQNSIVFNDGGK
-117 GARIDFS
+117 IDFS

-143 DELSEYDESDF
+143 DELSEYDETDF
-154 KQIRLRLRGMEG
+154 KQIRLRLRGQEG
-166 QQIISAFN
+166 QQIVAAFN

-182 KKHWLD
+182 KKKWFD
-188 REQWNDVPMEIDG
+188 RETWQDIPMALTIGNETL
-201 IPKELCAVK
+201 PQELCAVK

-408 LEREGFDVV
+408 LEHEGFEVEDC
-417 DNIGKR
+417 IGNK

-487 HGHCFVGDTL
+487 HGH
-497 VETDHGK
+497 
-504 VPIKDVKI
+504 
-512 GDKVLTRFGYS
+512 
-523 TVYNSLCTSRNTQYF
+523 
-538 HVIVCGKT
+538 
-546 LKCTYDHPI
+546 
-555 YTTRGFLP
+555 
-563 AYQLKVGDEVLILN
+563 
-577 NGNLCIERLQRTTV
+577 V
-591 SSFIAILTQN
+591 S
-601 VRAIGDTLKAGLKLT
+601 D
-616 ANGKKSHST
+616 
-625 ATFGL
+625 
-630 SSVAKFPKVIMFTT
+630 
-644 LMGMSITIQST
+644 
-655 TLLCCLGLSTLSI
+655 C
-668 MVRTCL
+668 
-674 KSKRNSTNS
+674 
-683 NSIQSEIKRQHG
+683 
-695 MGQKKDLNGT
+695 
-705 RKTQRSRWQNVNIG
+705 
-719 RTIASAV
+719 
-726 AKSFRA
+726 
-732 VRYKVANSAGI
+732 
-743 IANQSGE
+743 
-750 ETKGLTMWSAL
+750 
-761 AQFAALNLLS
+761 
-771 ISTLGK
+771 
-777 SVVAGHVP
+777 
-785 ASIAGRA
+785 
-792 DVYDISVE
+792 
-800 DAEFIADDVLV
+800 
-811 HNCTDT
+811 

-867 SIGGLFVLARLA
+867 SIGGLFILARLA

-908 PADQYMVECPPAY
+908 PADQYMVECQPAY

>member
-1 MLKKA
+1 MKLE
-6 KIKRHRLNPNGVW
+6 RELFSPNAFW
-19 LKHACKDTRLRFI
+19 LWRYTLDKSVRFI
-32 VLMGGASSGKSYS
+32 VLYGGSSSGKSFS
-45 VAQIF
+45 VAQF
-50 PILAFL
+50 FSILAFY
-56 ENTNHL
+56 EGCNML
-62 VMRKVGASIDK
+62 VMRKVGASIEK
-73 TIYADFKASIHN
+73 TIYADFRAAI
-85 SVLRWKRNGEVEI
+85 NGIDGLAE
-98 EQPLSELCTF
+98 CCRF
-108 KQNCIEFKC
+108 KQNSIVFNDGGK
-117 GARIDFS
+117 IDFS

-143 DELSEYDESDF
+143 DELSEYDETDF
-154 KQIRLRLRGMEG
+154 KQIRLRLRGQEG
-166 QQIISAFN
+166 QQIVAAFN

-182 KKHWLD
+182 KKKWFD
-188 REQWNDVPMEIDG
+188 RETWQDIPMALTIGNETL
-201 IPKELCAVK
+201 PQELCAVK

-394 DCENRS
+394 DEQNRS

-408 LEREGFDVV
+408 LEHEGFEVEDC
-417 DNIGKR
+417 IGNK

-442 PGVSIRIDDDCT
+442 PGVAIRIDNDCT
-454 VSIDDYQA
+454 TSIDDYQA

-487 HGHCFVGDTL
+487 HGH
-497 VETDHGK
+497 
-504 VPIKDVKI
+504 
-512 GDKVLTRFGYS
+512 
-523 TVYNSLCTSRNTQYF
+523 
-538 HVIVCGKT
+538 
-546 LKCTYDHPI
+546 
-555 YTTRGFLP
+555 
-563 AYQLKVGDEVLILN
+563 
-577 NGNLCIERLQRTTV
+577 
-591 SSFIAILTQN
+591 
-601 VRAIGDTLKAGLKLT
+601 
-616 ANGKKSHST
+616 
-625 ATFGL
+625 
-630 SSVAKFPKVIMFTT
+630 VA
-644 LMGMSITIQST
+644 
-655 TLLCCLGLSTLSI
+655 
-668 MVRTCL
+668 
-674 KSKRNSTNS
+674 
-683 NSIQSEIKRQHG
+683 
-695 MGQKKDLNGT
+695 
-705 RKTQRSRWQNVNIG
+705 
-719 RTIASAV
+719 
-726 AKSFRA
+726 
-732 VRYKVANSAGI
+732 
-743 IANQSGE
+743 
-750 ETKGLTMWSAL
+750 
-761 AQFAALNLLS
+761 
-771 ISTLGK
+771 
-777 SVVAGHVP
+777 
-785 ASIAGRA
+785 
-792 DVYDISVE
+792 
-800 DAEFIADDVLV
+800 
-811 HNCTDT
+811 DT

-867 SIGGLFVLARLA
+867 SIGGLFILARLA

-908 PADQYMVECPPAY
+908 PADQYMVECQPAY

-959 RINPDMLGEAEYG
+959 RINPDMLGDAEYG